1 MLLVLYH
8 GTCCM
13 VCSVLNNHVVWNGKW
28 NMVLYVKTLVLNL
41 WRMLEGDEMEIVC
54 WWWC

>member
-8 GTCCM
+8 GTWCM

-28 NMVLYVKTLVLNL
+28 NMVLHVKTLVLNL
-41 WRMLEGDEMEIVC
+41 WRMLEGDEMETVC

>member
-8 GTCCM
+8 GTWCM
-13 VCSVLNNHVVWNGKW
+13 VCSALNNHVVWNGKW

-41 WRMLEGDEMEIVC
+41 WMLEGDEMEIVC

>member
-1 MLLVLYH
+1 MINGNCLLV
-8 GTCCM
+8 
-13 VCSVLNNHVVWNGKW
+13 V
-28 NMVLYVKTLVLNL
+28 VLNL